1 MTQGRSELAELA
13 ELGLAVKRVQW
24 HHHRALDRRLTA
36 IGGSLAQ
43 WDALR
48 QIERNPGASMHRLA
62 ELTFQSDQ
70 SFGALANR
78 LVDRGFIERLPGPG
92 RAQRHSLTERGRQL
106 LRRGEQEHLQ
116 VLAAS
121 FGPLNPSE
129 RDVLL
134 ELLSRVG
141 GLT

>member
-1 MTQGRSELAELA
+1 MSHGSSELA

-24 HHHRALDRRLTA
+24 HHHRELDRRLTA

-48 QIERNPGASMHRLA
+48 QIELNPDASMHRLA
-62 ELTFQSDQ
+62 DLTFQSDQ

-78 LVDRGFIERLPGPG
+78 MVDRGFIERLQGPG
-92 RAQRHSLTERGRQL
+92 RAQRHALTERGRQL
-106 LRRGEQEHLQ
+106 LRQGEKEYLQ
-116 VLAAS
+116 VLATS
-121 FGPLNPSE
+121 FAPLSLVE
-129 RDVLL
+129 RKLLL

-141 GLT
+141 DLT